1 MKQPIVTA
9 GLLALGLSLV
19 AVPTMASE
27 TQDRFRE
34 EGKEMDLTGF
44 FQAETDAYSRSFLFG
59 GVNEHD
65 FTVEQAGTYRFTS
78 DVTGGYSNDYRIA
91 AVLLDSQGQE
101 LARTQALGLNGGLQ
115 LQTELEPGDYVL
127 RVEAQRPGSR
137 GKAGDAYSI
146 KVAGLDEQGR
156 RVENAVDDGGNIQFV
171 GENRSGGRSVF
182 VRGDDAVATVRANND
197 GTAERAAGAAAASG
211 AAAATGAAAGA
222 VAGAQEHD
230 EATPEASQ
238 TQQASSE
245 QEGFETIVTD
255 VKIRAK
261 GEVLTF
267 DVAERGTIAI
277 TTSTY
282 PPGQEDTYRLTL
294 EVLDES
300 GRVVAE
306 GAGEGFDGDIDMQ
319 TVLEPGRYRV
329 QVQGQKFGSAHSGVN
344 NYELKVEQLDR
355 R

>member
-19 AVPTMASE
+19 AVPTVASE

-44 FQAETDAYSRSFLFG
+44 FQADTDAYSRSFLFG

-65 FTVEQAGTYRFTS
+65 FSVEQAGTYRFTS
-78 DVTGGYSNDYRIA
+78 DVTAGYSNDYRIA
-91 AVLLDSQGQE
+91 AVLLDSQGRE
-101 LARTQALGLNGGLQ
+101 IARSQALGQNGGLQ

-127 RVEAQRPGSR
+127 RVEGQRFGTR

-146 KVAGLDEQGR
+146 QVAGLDDQGR
-156 RVENAVDDGGNIQFV
+156 RIERAVDDGGNIQFV
-171 GENRSGGRSVF
+171 GENRTGGRSVF
-182 VRGDDAVATVRANND
+182 VRGDDAVATVRASD
-197 GTAERAAGAAAASG
+197 DAAGNA
-211 AAAATGAAAGA
+211 AAAGA
-222 VAGAQEHD
+222 TATAAASASSTESEAASSAGQAQ
-230 EATPEASQ
+230 Q
-238 TQQASSE
+238 TTGQQQQASE
-245 QEGFETIVTD
+245 QDGFETIVTD

-267 DVAERGTIAI
+267 DVAEAGTISI
-277 TTSTY
+277 ETSTY
-282 PPGQEDTYRLTL
+282 PAGFEDTYRLTL
-294 EVLDES
+294 DVLDES

-306 GAGEGFDGDIDMQ
+306 GAGEGFDGDVDMQ
-319 TVLEPGRYRV
+319 TVLEPGRYRIR
-329 QVQGQKFGSAHSGVN
+329 VQGQKFGSAHSGVN
-344 NYELKVEQLDR
+344 NYELKVEQIDR

>member
-19 AVPTMASE
+19 AVPTVASE

-44 FQAETDAYSRSFLFG
+44 FQADTEAYSRSFLFG

-65 FTVEQAGTYRFTS
+65 FSVEQAGTYRFTS

-91 AVLLDSQGQE
+91 AVLLDSQGHE
-101 LARTQALGLNGGLQ
+101 ITRSQALGQNGGLQ

-127 RVEAQRPGSR
+127 RVEAQRFGTR

-146 KVAGLDEQGR
+146 QVAGLDDQGR
-156 RVENAVDDGGNIQFV
+156 RIERAVDDGGNIQFV
-171 GENRSGGRSVF
+171 GENRTGGRSVF
-182 VRGDDAVATVRANND
+182 VRGDDAVATVRASD
-197 GTAERAAGAAAASG
+197 DAAGNAAAAGATAAAAASASSTESE
-211 AAAATGAAAGA
+211 AASSAGQAQQTTG
-222 VAGAQEHD
+222 Q
-230 EATPEASQ
+230 Q
-238 TQQASSE
+238 QQASE
-245 QEGFETIVTD
+245 QDGFETIVTD

-267 DVAERGTIAI
+267 DVAEAGTISI
-277 TTSTY
+277 ETSTY
-282 PPGQEDTYRLTL
+282 PAGFEDTYRLTL
-294 EVLDES
+294 DVLDES

-306 GAGEGFDGDIDMQ
+306 GAGEGFDGDVDMQ
-319 TVLEPGRYRV
+319 TVLEPGRYRIR
-329 QVQGQKFGSAHSGVN
+329 VQGQKFGSAHSGVN
-344 NYELKVEQLDR
+344 NYELKVEQIDR

>member
-19 AVPTMASE
+19 AVPVVASE

-34 EGKEMDLTGF
+34 SGKGMDLTGF

-91 AVLLDSQGQE
+91 AVLLDSQGRE
-101 LARTQALGLNGGLQ
+101 LARSQAQGHNGGLQ

-127 RVEAQRPGSR
+127 RVEAQRPGTR

-146 KVAGLDEQGR
+146 KVAGLDERGQR
-156 RVENAVDDGGNIQFV
+156 IENAVDDGGNIQFV
-171 GENRSGGRSVF
+171 GENRKGGRSVF
-182 VRGDDAVATVRANND
+182 VRGDDAVATVRAGSD
-197 GTAERAAGAAAASG
+197 GAASG

-222 VAGAQEHD
+222 AAAGAQEHD
-230 EATPEASQ
+230 EATPETTE
-238 TQQASSE
+238 TQQEASE

-255 VKIRAK
+255 VKIRAR

-282 PPGQEDTYRLTL
+282 PAGFEDTYRLTL
-294 EVLDES
+294 DVLDDS

-306 GAGEGFDGDIDMQ
+306 GAGEGFDGDVDMQ
-319 TVLEPGRYRV
+319 TVLEPGRYSIR
-329 QVQGQKFGSAHSGVN
+329 VQGQKFGSAHSGVN

>member
-19 AVPTMASE
+19 AVPTVASE

-44 FQAETDAYSRSFLFG
+44 FQADTDAYSRSFLFG

-65 FTVEQAGTYRFTS
+65 FSVEQAGTYRFTS
-78 DVTGGYSNDYRIA
+78 DVTAGYSNDYRIA
-91 AVLLDSQGQE
+91 AVLLDSQGRE
-101 LARTQALGLNGGLQ
+101 IARSQALGQNGGLQ

-127 RVEAQRPGSR
+127 RVEGQRFGTR

-146 KVAGLDEQGR
+146 QVAGLDDQGR
-156 RVENAVDDGGNIQFV
+156 RIERAVDDGGNIQFV
-171 GENRSGGRSVF
+171 GENRTGGRSVF
-182 VRGDDAVATVRANND
+182 VRGDDAVATVRASD
-197 GTAERAAGAAAASG
+197 DAAGNAAAAGATAAAAASASSTESE
-211 AAAATGAAAGA
+211 AASSAGQAQQTTG
-222 VAGAQEHD
+222 Q
-230 EATPEASQ
+230 Q
-238 TQQASSE
+238 QQASE
-245 QEGFETIVTD
+245 QDGFETIVTD

-267 DVAERGTIAI
+267 DVAEAGTISI
-277 TTSTY
+277 ETSTY
-282 PPGQEDTYRLTL
+282 PAGFEDTYRLTL
-294 EVLDES
+294 DVLDES

-306 GAGEGFDGDIDMQ
+306 GAGEGFDGDVDMQ
-319 TVLEPGRYRV
+319 TVLEPGRYRIR
-329 QVQGQKFGSAHSGVN
+329 VQGQKFGSAHSGVN
-344 NYELKVEQLDR
+344 NYELKVEQIDR